1 MRADLLLA
9 CALCVLRATTN
20 GVVEWRWG
28 AVVELFRHD
37 TVLKTMLSGEGDLS
51 DFFLDQEHRRNVVE
65 LFDVRF
71 RDGKTPSS
79 RDASDG
85 DTGGTLSL
93 RMHRTIYPVTEAT
106 NCRNNFALHISACM
120 TRRLCAHLLCRA
132 SACMTMPVCTP
143 PLLRTGLDSVRSDDE
158 QMTIK
163 AKVSHGMEC
172 AQDVPLTLDVLRQ
185 LDLWDDVENCCR
197 YGRRVVIKMPQQ
209 SDEETEGTLSSARKR
224 KM

>member
-37 TVLKTMLSGEGDLS
+37 TVLKTILSGEGDLS
-51 DFFLDQEHRRNVVE
+51 DFYLDQEHRRNMVE

-85 DTGGTLSL
+85 DTGGTLS
-93 RMHRTIYPVTEAT
+93 
-106 NCRNNFALHISACM
+106 
-120 TRRLCAHLLCRA
+120 
-132 SACMTMPVCTP
+132 
-143 PLLRTGLDSVRSDDE
+143 LRTGLDSVRSDDE

-209 SDEETEGTLSSARKR
+209 SDE
-224 KM
+224 